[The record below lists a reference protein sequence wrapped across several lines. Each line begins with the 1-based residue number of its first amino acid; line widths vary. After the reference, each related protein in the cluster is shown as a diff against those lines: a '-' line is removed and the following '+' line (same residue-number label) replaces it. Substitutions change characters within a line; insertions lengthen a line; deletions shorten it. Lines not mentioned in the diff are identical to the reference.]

1 MKYYQV
7 ELTNPDEFLKV
18 QTEDFITDNRW
29 ILIKESET
37 YYLISQDDYSWREMI
52 EKFRSIF
59 EKKVSLDKFE
69 VLTETD
75 FLKKI
80 ERSNRGDLIKF
91 LLNSRNDTKY
101 SLMNSN
107 ILRDF
112 GIMIEPVFFPQIS
125 VEENVKLYLKIHKKE
140 QHQDNIEKTLKLVGL
155 WEAKNRKPVDFSF
168 GMKQRT
174 ALALALVTEP
184 RFVLLDEPF
193 VGLDPIG
200 VRNLLDIL
208 KQWSKVNKTS
218 MIIFSHQ
225 LAELEE
231 LCTRYL
237 FIESGTIDDKI
248 SAEHNSIII
257 ELNEMISEEDGHL
270 IENLVKNYYLKYSE
284 NCIEIDNSVNNEA
297 LNAIL
302 EQLAV
307 AKLIKNVLSKKD
319 SLERL
324 FTEE

>member
-1 MKYYQV
+1 MAIIEVKGLGKRYKG
-7 ELTNPDEFLKV
+7 N
-18 QTEDFITDNRW
+18 DF
-29 ILIKESET
+29 
-37 YYLISQDDYSWREMI
+37 
-52 EKFRSIF
+52 
-59 EKKVSLDKFE
+59 
-69 VLTETD
+69 
-75 FLKKI
+75 
-80 ERSNRGDLIKF
+80 
-91 LLNSRNDTKY
+91 Y
-101 SLMNSN
+101 SLKNANFTIEEGDIVGLVGKNGSGKSTLLKLLAKSQNPTEGTVFFNGKDIFKEDN

-112 GIMIEPVFFPQIS
+112 GIMIELVFFPQIS

>member
-1 MKYYQV
+1 MAIIEVKGLGKRYKG
-7 ELTNPDEFLKV
+7 N
-18 QTEDFITDNRW
+18 DF
-29 ILIKESET
+29 
-37 YYLISQDDYSWREMI
+37 
-52 EKFRSIF
+52 
-59 EKKVSLDKFE
+59 
-69 VLTETD
+69 
-75 FLKKI
+75 
-80 ERSNRGDLIKF
+80 
-91 LLNSRNDTKY
+91 Y
-101 SLMNSN
+101 SLKNANFTIEEGDIVGLVGKNGSEKSTLLKLLAKSQNPTEGTVFFNGKDIFKEDN

-140 QHQDNIEKTLKLVGL
+140 QYQDSIEKTLKLVGL

>member
-1 MKYYQV
+1 MAIIEVKGLGKRYKG
-7 ELTNPDEFLKV
+7 N
-18 QTEDFITDNRW
+18 DF
-29 ILIKESET
+29 
-37 YYLISQDDYSWREMI
+37 
-52 EKFRSIF
+52 
-59 EKKVSLDKFE
+59 
-69 VLTETD
+69 
-75 FLKKI
+75 
-80 ERSNRGDLIKF
+80 
-91 LLNSRNDTKY
+91 Y
-101 SLMNSN
+101 SLKNANFTIEEGDIVGLVGKNGSGKSTLLKLLAKSQNPTEGTVFFNGKDIFKEDN

-140 QHQDNIEKTLKLVGL
+140 QYQDNIEKTLKLVGL

-307 AKLIKNVLSKKD
+307 AKLIKNILSKKD

>member
-1 MKYYQV
+1 MAIIEVKGLGKRYKG
-7 ELTNPDEFLKV
+7 N
-18 QTEDFITDNRW
+18 DF
-29 ILIKESET
+29 
-37 YYLISQDDYSWREMI
+37 
-52 EKFRSIF
+52 
-59 EKKVSLDKFE
+59 
-69 VLTETD
+69 
-75 FLKKI
+75 
-80 ERSNRGDLIKF
+80 
-91 LLNSRNDTKY
+91 Y
-101 SLMNSN
+101 SLKNANFTIEEGDIVGLVGKNGSEKSTLLKLLAKSQNPTEGTVFFNGKDIFKEDN

-140 QHQDNIEKTLKLVGL
+140 QYQDNIEKTLKLVGL

-257 ELNEMISEEDGHL
+257 ELNEMISEEDGHF

-284 NCIEIDNSVNNEA
+284 NCIEIDNSVNNKA

-307 AKLIKNVLSKKD
+307 AKLIKNVLSKK
-319 SLERL
+319 R
-324 FTEE
+324 

>member
-1 MKYYQV
+1 MAIIEVKGLGKRYKG
-7 ELTNPDEFLKV
+7 N
-18 QTEDFITDNRW
+18 DF
-29 ILIKESET
+29 
-37 YYLISQDDYSWREMI
+37 
-52 EKFRSIF
+52 
-59 EKKVSLDKFE
+59 
-69 VLTETD
+69 
-75 FLKKI
+75 
-80 ERSNRGDLIKF
+80 
-91 LLNSRNDTKY
+91 Y
-101 SLMNSN
+101 SLKNANFTIEEGDIVGLVGKNGSGKSTLLKLLAKSQNPTEGTVFFNGKDIFKEDN

-112 GIMIEPVFFPQIS
+112 GIMIELVFFPQIS

-140 QHQDNIEKTLKLVGL
+140 QYQDNIEKTLKLVGL

-284 NCIEIDNSVNNEA
+284 NRIEIDNSVNNEA

>member
-1 MKYYQV
+1 MAIIEVKGLGKRYKG
-7 ELTNPDEFLKV
+7 N
-18 QTEDFITDNRW
+18 DF
-29 ILIKESET
+29 
-37 YYLISQDDYSWREMI
+37 
-52 EKFRSIF
+52 
-59 EKKVSLDKFE
+59 
-69 VLTETD
+69 
-75 FLKKI
+75 
-80 ERSNRGDLIKF
+80 
-91 LLNSRNDTKY
+91 Y
-101 SLMNSN
+101 SLKNANFTIEEGDIVGLVGKNGSEKSTLLKLLAKSQNPTEGTVFFNGKDIFKEDN

-140 QHQDNIEKTLKLVGL
+140 QYQDNIEKTLKLVGL

-184 RFVLLDEPF
+184 LFVLLDEPF

-200 VRNLLDIL
+200 VRNLLNIL

-231 LCTRYL
+231 LRTRYL

-284 NCIEIDNSVNNEA
+284 NCIEIDNSVNNKA

-307 AKLIKNVLSKKD
+307 AKLIKNVLSKK
-319 SLERL
+319 R
-324 FTEE
+324 

>member
-1 MKYYQV
+1 MAIIEVKGLGKRYKG
-7 ELTNPDEFLKV
+7 N
-18 QTEDFITDNRW
+18 DF
-29 ILIKESET
+29 
-37 YYLISQDDYSWREMI
+37 
-52 EKFRSIF
+52 
-59 EKKVSLDKFE
+59 
-69 VLTETD
+69 
-75 FLKKI
+75 
-80 ERSNRGDLIKF
+80 
-91 LLNSRNDTKY
+91 Y
-101 SLMNSN
+101 SLKNANFTIEEGDIVGLVGKNGSEKSTLLKLLAKSQNPTEGTVFFNGKDIFKEDN

-140 QHQDNIEKTLKLVGL
+140 QYQDNIEKTLKLVGL

-284 NCIEIDNSVNNEA
+284 NCIEIDNSVNNKA

-307 AKLIKNVLSKKD
+307 AKLIKNVLSKK
-319 SLERL
+319 R
-324 FTEE
+324 

>member
-1 MKYYQV
+1 MAIIEVKGLGKRYKG
-7 ELTNPDEFLKV
+7 N
-18 QTEDFITDNRW
+18 DF
-29 ILIKESET
+29 
-37 YYLISQDDYSWREMI
+37 
-52 EKFRSIF
+52 
-59 EKKVSLDKFE
+59 
-69 VLTETD
+69 
-75 FLKKI
+75 
-80 ERSNRGDLIKF
+80 
-91 LLNSRNDTKY
+91 Y
-101 SLMNSN
+101 SLKNANFTIEEGDIVGLVGKNGSGKSTLLKLLAKSQNPTEGTVFFNGKDIFKEDN

-140 QHQDNIEKTLKLVGL
+140 QYQDNIEKTLKLVGL

-208 KQWSKVNKTS
+208 KQWSKVNTTS

>member
-1 MKYYQV
+1 MAIIEVKGLGKRYKG
-7 ELTNPDEFLKV
+7 N
-18 QTEDFITDNRW
+18 DF
-29 ILIKESET
+29 
-37 YYLISQDDYSWREMI
+37 
-52 EKFRSIF
+52 
-59 EKKVSLDKFE
+59 
-69 VLTETD
+69 
-75 FLKKI
+75 
-80 ERSNRGDLIKF
+80 
-91 LLNSRNDTKY
+91 Y
-101 SLMNSN
+101 SLKNANFTIEEGDIVGLVGKNGSEKSTLLKLLAKSQNPTEGTVFFNGKDIFKEDN

-140 QHQDNIEKTLKLVGL
+140 QYQDNIEKTLKLVGL
-155 WEAKNRKPVDFSF
+155 WEAKNRKSVDYSF

-231 LCTRYL
+231 LRTRYL

-270 IENLVKNYYLKYSE
+270 IKNLVKNYYLKYSE
-284 NCIEIDNSVNNEA
+284 NCIEIDNSVNNKA

-307 AKLIKNVLSKKD
+307 AKLIKNVLSKK
-319 SLERL
+319 R
-324 FTEE
+324 

>member
-1 MKYYQV
+1 MAIIEVKGLGKRYKG
-7 ELTNPDEFLKV
+7 N
-18 QTEDFITDNRW
+18 DF
-29 ILIKESET
+29 
-37 YYLISQDDYSWREMI
+37 
-52 EKFRSIF
+52 
-59 EKKVSLDKFE
+59 
-69 VLTETD
+69 
-75 FLKKI
+75 
-80 ERSNRGDLIKF
+80 
-91 LLNSRNDTKY
+91 Y
-101 SLMNSN
+101 SLKNANFTIEEGDIVGLVGKNGSEKSTLLKLLAKSQNPTEGTVFFNGKDIFKEDN

-140 QHQDNIEKTLKLVGL
+140 QYQDNIEKTLKLVGL
-155 WEAKNRKPVDFSF
+155 WEAKNRKSVDFSF

-231 LCTRYL
+231 LRTRYL

-284 NCIEIDNSVNNEA
+284 NCIEIDNSVNNKA

-307 AKLIKNVLSKKD
+307 AKLIKNVLSKK
-319 SLERL
+319 R
-324 FTEE
+324 

>member
-1 MKYYQV
+1 MAIIEVKGLGKRYKG
-7 ELTNPDEFLKV
+7 N
-18 QTEDFITDNRW
+18 DF
-29 ILIKESET
+29 
-37 YYLISQDDYSWREMI
+37 
-52 EKFRSIF
+52 
-59 EKKVSLDKFE
+59 
-69 VLTETD
+69 
-75 FLKKI
+75 
-80 ERSNRGDLIKF
+80 
-91 LLNSRNDTKY
+91 Y
-101 SLMNSN
+101 SLKNANFTIEEGDIVGLVGKNGSEKSTLLKLLAKSQNPTEGTVFFNGKDIFKEDN

-140 QHQDNIEKTLKLVGL
+140 QYQDNIEKTLKLVGL

-307 AKLIKNVLSKKD
+307 AKLIKNILSKK
-319 SLERL
+319 R
-324 FTEE
+324 

>member
-1 MKYYQV
+1 MAIIEVKGLGKRYKG
-7 ELTNPDEFLKV
+7 N
-18 QTEDFITDNRW
+18 DF
-29 ILIKESET
+29 
-37 YYLISQDDYSWREMI
+37 
-52 EKFRSIF
+52 
-59 EKKVSLDKFE
+59 
-69 VLTETD
+69 
-75 FLKKI
+75 
-80 ERSNRGDLIKF
+80 
-91 LLNSRNDTKY
+91 Y
-101 SLMNSN
+101 SLKNANFTIEEGDIVGLVGKNGSEKSTLLKLLAKSQNPTEGTVFFNGKDIFKEDN

-140 QHQDNIEKTLKLVGL
+140 QYQDNIEKTLKLVGL

-307 AKLIKNVLSKKD
+307 AKLIKNILSKKD

>member
-1 MKYYQV
+1 MLKLLAKSQ
-7 ELTNPDEFLKV
+7 NP
-18 QTEDFITDNRW
+18 TEGTVFFNGKDIF
-29 ILIKESET
+29 KE
-37 YYLISQDDYSWREMI
+37 D
-52 EKFRSIF
+52 
-59 EKKVSLDKFE
+59 
-69 VLTETD
+69 
-75 FLKKI
+75 
-80 ERSNRGDLIKF
+80 
-91 LLNSRNDTKY
+91 
-101 SLMNSN
+101 N

-140 QHQDNIEKTLKLVGL
+140 QYQDNIEKTLKLVGL

-237 FIESGTIDDKI
+237 FIESGTI
-248 SAEHNSIII
+248 
-257 ELNEMISEEDGHL
+257 
-270 IENLVKNYYLKYSE
+270 ENLVKNYYLKYSK

-307 AKLIKNVLSKKD
+307 AKLIKNVLSKK
-319 SLERL
+319 R
-324 FTEE
+324 

>member
-1 MKYYQV
+1 MAIIEVKGLGKRYKG
-7 ELTNPDEFLKV
+7 N
-18 QTEDFITDNRW
+18 DF
-29 ILIKESET
+29 
-37 YYLISQDDYSWREMI
+37 
-52 EKFRSIF
+52 
-59 EKKVSLDKFE
+59 
-69 VLTETD
+69 
-75 FLKKI
+75 
-80 ERSNRGDLIKF
+80 
-91 LLNSRNDTKY
+91 Y
-101 SLMNSN
+101 SLKNANFTIEEGDIVGLVGKNGSEKSTLLKLLAKSQNPTEGTVFFNGKDIFKEDN

-140 QHQDNIEKTLKLVGL
+140 QYQDNIEKTLKLVGL

-237 FIESGTIDDKI
+237 FIESGAIDDKI

-307 AKLIKNVLSKKD
+307 AKLIKNILSKKD

>member
-1 MKYYQV
+1 MAIIEVKGLGKRYKG
-7 ELTNPDEFLKV
+7 N
-18 QTEDFITDNRW
+18 DF
-29 ILIKESET
+29 
-37 YYLISQDDYSWREMI
+37 
-52 EKFRSIF
+52 
-59 EKKVSLDKFE
+59 
-69 VLTETD
+69 
-75 FLKKI
+75 
-80 ERSNRGDLIKF
+80 
-91 LLNSRNDTKY
+91 Y
-101 SLMNSN
+101 SLKNANFTIEEGDIVGLVGKNGSEKSTLLKLLAKSQNPTEGTVFFNGKDIFKEDN

-125 VEENVKLYLKIHKKE
+125 VEENIKLYLKIHKKE
-140 QHQDNIEKTLKLVGL
+140 QYQDNIEKALKLVGL

>member
-1 MKYYQV
+1 MAIIEVKGLGKRYKG
-7 ELTNPDEFLKV
+7 N
-18 QTEDFITDNRW
+18 DF
-29 ILIKESET
+29 
-37 YYLISQDDYSWREMI
+37 
-52 EKFRSIF
+52 
-59 EKKVSLDKFE
+59 
-69 VLTETD
+69 
-75 FLKKI
+75 
-80 ERSNRGDLIKF
+80 
-91 LLNSRNDTKY
+91 Y
-101 SLMNSN
+101 SLKNANFTIEEGDIVGLVGKNGSGKSTLLKLLAKSQNPTEGTVFFNGKDIFKEDN

-140 QHQDNIEKTLKLVGL
+140 QYQDNIEKTLKLVGL

-231 LCTRYL
+231 LRTRYL

-307 AKLIKNVLSKKD
+307 AKLIKNVLSKK
-319 SLERL
+319 R
-324 FTEE
+324 